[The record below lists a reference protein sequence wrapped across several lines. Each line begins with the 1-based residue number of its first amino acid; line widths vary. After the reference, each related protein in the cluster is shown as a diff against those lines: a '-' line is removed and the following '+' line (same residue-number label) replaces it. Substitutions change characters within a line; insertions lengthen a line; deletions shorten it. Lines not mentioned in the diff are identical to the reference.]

1 MSALACPS
9 LLSDRQAVAVRRWPW
24 RAALLSLLLCLAV
37 LWPVLARSAT
47 PALSLADEVARH
59 DGWDVARVLVDPSG
73 LLGLDQVLERAG
85 EALPAGP
92 LRANLGRQGGAVW
105 LQVPLQVPADAAG
118 RWILDIDYASLDRID
133 VVLLDGRRVE
143 RRWQLGDHVDLADRP
158 MPGRSHVVALD
169 LPPGSARVL
178 WLRVQTTGSMIVPL
192 WLHTPAH
199 HLQAE
204 AREQALQGLFA
215 GAGLCLLIYSL
226 TQWASLRD
234 AMFGW
239 YAMTL
244 LGTTAFFAALSGVGV
259 QHVWGAS
266 TWLTRNGPPFFILL
280 GVCGAF
286 FFVLRAL
293 EVAVVS
299 PRVARVVK
307 ACGALAGVTAALFL
321 VGAIDYGAAQFIG
334 MALGPAPLLLVLP
347 TAFRRL
353 RAGDRAARWVL
364 IGWGFYSV
372 GVLVLVGVLRG
383 WLPVGFWTMHTFQF
397 ASLIEMSMWLAVL
410 AERVQALHRQAVLLQ
425 GEHARLQSLAHT
437 DPLTGLLNRR
447 GLGEAVKSRLST
459 HPTRRGIAVFV
470 LDLDGFKAVNDGLG
484 HEAGDAVLVEV
495 ARRLRANLRT
505 TDLVC
510 RLGGDE
516 FVVALGNLSNDDQAQ
531 IEAERIGHKLLK
543 AFDQPFQAGARLCR
557 VGVTIGYALSPQDD
571 TTLEGLLK
579 RADTA
584 MYAGKQAGR
593 NCLRRGGAGVVLTGG

>member
-1 MSALACPS
+1 MPALPLPFHAFAGFA
-9 LLSDRQAVAVRRWPW
+9 QRRLGSRG
-24 RAALLSLLLCLAV
+24 RAAFIGLLLVLAV
-37 LWPVLARSAT
+37 LWPALAQAA
-47 PALSLADEVARH
+47 PLQLHDDVAVH
-59 DGWDVARVLVDPSG
+59 DGWAVAQVLADPDG
-73 LLGLDQVLERAG
+73 RLGLSDVIDRAAAA
-85 EALPAGP
+85 EPAGP
-92 LRANLGRQGGAVW
+92 LHANLGRRSGAVW
-105 LQVPLQVPADAAG
+105 LQIPLQVPADGSG
-118 RWILDIDYASLDRID
+118 RWVLDIDYASLDRID
-133 VVLLDGRRVE
+133 VYLLDGPRVE

-158 MPGRSHVVALD
+158 VPGRSHVVALD
-169 LPPGSARVL
+169 LPPGTARVL
-178 WLRVQTTGSMIVPL
+178 WLRVETTGSMIVPL

-199 HLQAE
+199 HLQVE

-215 GAGLCLLIYSL
+215 GAGLCLLLYSL
-226 TQWASLRD
+226 TQWMSLRD

-239 YAMTL
+239 YALTL

-266 TWLTRNGPPFFILL
+266 TWLTRSGPPFFILL

-299 PRVARVVK
+299 PRVAWVVRV
-307 ACGALAGVTAALFL
+307 CGVVAGIAALLFL
-321 VGAIDYGAAQFIG
+321 AGAIDYGMAQFIG

-364 IGWGFYSV
+364 VGWGFYSV

-410 AERVQALHRQAVLLQ
+410 AERVQSVHRQAVLMQ
-425 GEHARLQSLAHT
+425 NEHARLQSLAHT

-447 GLGEAVKSRLST
+447 GLNEAVQTRLST
-459 HPTRRGIAVFV
+459 NPARRGIAVFV
-470 LDLDGFKAVNDGLG
+470 LDLDGFKPVNDQHG

-495 ARRLRANLRT
+495 ARRLQASLRA

-516 FVVALGNLSNDDQAQ
+516 FVVALGNLSDDDQAQ
-531 IEAERIGHKLLK
+531 VEAERIGRKLLQ
-543 AFDQPFQAGARLCR
+543 AFDAPFQAGTRLCR

-571 TTLEGLLK
+571 TGLEGLLK
-579 RADTA
+579 RADAA

-593 NCLRRGGAGVVLTGG
+593 HCLRRGGAGVVLTAG

>member
-1 MSALACPS
+1 MLLLVLMFWLAGLWPALA
-9 LLSDRQAVAVRRWPW
+9 VA
-24 RAALLSLLLCLAV
+24 AAPLPL
-37 LWPVLARSAT
+37 R
-47 PALSLADEVARH
+47 DEVARH
-59 DGWDVARVLVDPSG
+59 DGWDVARVLTDPG
-73 LLGLDQVLERAG
+73 GRFALAEVLDRAG
-85 EALPAGP
+85 EAVPAGP
-92 LRANLGRQGGAVW
+92 LRANLGRQHGAVW
-105 LQVPLQVPADAAG
+105 VQLPLQVPAGASG
-118 RWILDIDYASLDRID
+118 HWVLDIDYASLDH
-133 VVLLDGRRVE
+133 VEVYLLDGRRVE
-143 RRWQLGDHVDLADRP
+143 RQWRLGDHVDLADRP
-158 MPGRSHVVALD
+158 LPGRSHAVALD
-169 LPPGSARVL
+169 LPPGAARVL

-199 HLQAE
+199 FVQAE

-234 AMFGW
+234 PMFGW
-239 YAMTL
+239 YALTL

-259 QHVWGAS
+259 QYLWGGS

-299 PRVARVVK
+299 PRVARVTQ
-307 ACGALAGVTAALFL
+307 ACGVLAGMAALLFL
-321 VGAIDYGAAQFIG
+321 AGAIDYGSAQLIG
-334 MALGPAPLLLVLP
+334 MALGPTPLLLVLP

-364 IGWGFYSV
+364 VGWGVYSV

-383 WLPVGFWTMHTFQF
+383 WLPVSFWTLHTFQF

-410 AERVQALHRQAVLLQ
+410 AERVQALHREAVLMQ

-447 GLGEAVKSRLST
+447 GLGEAVTSRLST
-459 HPTRRGIAVFV
+459 HPTRHGIAVFV

-484 HEAGDAVLVEV
+484 HEAGDVVLVEV
-495 ARRLRANLRT
+495 ARRLRTSLRT
-505 TDLVC
+505 TDLIC

-516 FVVALGNLSNDDQAQ
+516 FVVALGNLANDDQAQ
-531 IEAERIGHKLLK
+531 AEAERIGQKLLK
-543 AFDQPFQAGARLCR
+543 AFEQPFQAGPRLCR

-579 RADTA
+579 RADAA

-593 NCLRRGGAGVVLTGG
+593 HCLRRGGAEEVVLSGH

>member
-1 MSALACPS
+1 MPALPLPFHAFAGFA
-9 LLSDRQAVAVRRWPW
+9 QRRLGSRG
-24 RAALLSLLLCLAV
+24 RAAFIGLLLVLAV
-37 LWPVLARSAT
+37 LL
-47 PALSLADEVARH
+47 PALAQAAPLQLHDDVAVH
-59 DGWDVARVLVDPSG
+59 DGWAVAQVLADPDG
-73 LLGLDQVLERAG
+73 RLGLSDVIDRAAAA
-85 EALPAGP
+85 EPAGP
-92 LRANLGRQGGAVW
+92 LHANLGRRSGAVW
-105 LQVPLQVPADAAG
+105 LQIPLQVPADGSG
-118 RWILDIDYASLDRID
+118 RWVLDIDYASLDRID
-133 VVLLDGRRVE
+133 VFLLDGPRVE

-158 MPGRSHVVALD
+158 VPGRSHVVALD
-169 LPPGSARVL
+169 LPPGAARVL
-178 WLRVQTTGSMIVPL
+178 WLRVETTGSMIVPL

-199 HLQAE
+199 HLQVE

-215 GAGLCLLIYSL
+215 GAGLCLLLYSL
-226 TQWASLRD
+226 TQWLSLRD

-239 YAMTL
+239 YALTL

-299 PRVARVVK
+299 PRAAWVVRVCGVVA
-307 ACGALAGVTAALFL
+307 GITALLFL
-321 VGAIDYGAAQFIG
+321 AGAIDYGMAQFIG

-364 IGWGFYSV
+364 VGWGFYSV

-410 AERVQALHRQAVLLQ
+410 AERVQSVHRQAVLMQ
-425 GEHARLQSLAHT
+425 NEHARLQSLAHT

-447 GLGEAVKSRLST
+447 GLNEAVQTRLST
-459 HPTRRGIAVFV
+459 NPARRGIAVFV
-470 LDLDGFKAVNDGLG
+470 LDLDGFKPVNDQHG

-495 ARRLRANLRT
+495 ARRLQASLRA

-516 FVVALGNLSNDDQAQ
+516 FVVALGNLSDDDQAQ
-531 IEAERIGHKLLK
+531 VEAERIGRKLLQ
-543 AFDQPFQAGARLCR
+543 AFDAPFQAGTRPCR

-571 TTLEGLLK
+571 TSLEGLLK
-579 RADTA
+579 RADAA

-593 NCLRRGGAGVVLTGG
+593 HCLRRGGAGVVLTAG